1 VDESRL
7 VGIAVSGE
15 WPHAI
20 LEVDWIDRERQ
31 STESLNVTTP
41 KTLLVPDE
49 LVALYRTVRD
59 LKIGAADVDDGA
71 A

>member
-1 VDESRL
+1 MDESRL

-31 STESLNVTTP
+31 ATESLNVTMP
-41 KTLLVPDE
+41 KTLLVPGE

-59 LKIGAADVDDGA
+59 LKRGATDVDDGA